1 MQIYRTHNEAV
12 VEASA
17 AERQEVRR
25 WLHSAR
31 RGERLVLRAGVR
43 PREWV
48 HWSPASELTICVA
61 HGRGFNAYWERQDAL
76 RVNVGE
82 NAVEG
87 LAEAFNF
94 HPGAHVHYDPVAFPE
109 EKNDASVEL
118 VVQDEAAAL

>member
-1 MQIYRTHNEAV
+1 MQIYRTQGEAV
-12 VEASA
+12 IEASA
-17 AERQEVRR
+17 SEREEVRR

-31 RGERLVLRAGVR
+31 RGEHLVLRAGSR

-48 HWSPASELTICVA
+48 HWIPASELTICIA
-61 HGRGFNAYWERQDAL
+61 HGRGFNAYWERQDSL

-82 NAVEG
+82 DGVEG
-87 LAEAFNF
+87 LAEAFSF
-94 HPGAHVHYDPVAFPE
+94 PAGAHVHYDPIAFPE